1 VSRFWSVNPIGIL
14 PGPDDPR
21 SVDSQPVEVTRYAR
35 SGDVNIAYQVVGD
48 GPQDLVYVPGW
59 ISNIEVMWEEPSMA
73 GFLRRLASFS
83 RLILFDKRGTG
94 MSDRVALDQMPSLEA
109 RMDDVRAVMD
119 AVGSESATL
128 LGHSEGGNMC
138 ILFASTY
145 PERTEGLIL
154 ASSWATRVPS
164 EDYPWAPTP
173 EERAIEIA
181 EVERTFGDPAALP
194 PWLAPSRMHD
204 DAYRTWLAR
213 YFRLGASPRT
223 AAHLLE
229 MNTQIDTTDILTT
242 IRVPTLCLYK
252 TNDTDVRLEEGRW
265 IASRIPGAKFVEIPG
280 ADHLLN
286 AAGADQVLD
295 EIEEFVTG
303 YRIGPRSERALAT
316 VLFVDIVGSTEMA
329 ARLGDQ
335 SWRELLERYQAVVGA
350 EVTRFRGRVIGW
362 EGDGMLATF
371 DGPARAIN
379 AARSTI
385 EAVQALGISVRSGLH
400 TGEVEIVGDDVA
412 GLAVHIGARVAAL
425 ARPDEVLVSRTVKDL
440 VAGSGIRF
448 DDRGVHDLKG
458 VPDTWQVYAAV

>member
-1 VSRFWSVNPIGIL
+1 M
-14 PGPDDPR
+14 
-21 SVDSQPVEVTRYAR
+21 TRYAR

-48 GPQDLVYVPGW
+48 GPRDLVYVPGW

-94 MSDRVALDQMPSLEA
+94 MSDPVPFDQFPTLET

-119 AVGSESATL
+119 AVGSSTATL

-145 PERTEGLIL
+145 PDRTEGLIL
-154 ASSWATRVPS
+154 ASSWAKRTRS

-173 EERAIEIA
+173 EERAREVD
-181 EVERTFGDPAALP
+181 EVERTFGDADALP
-194 PWLAPSRMHD
+194 QWLAPSRMHD
-204 DAYRTWLAR
+204 EAYRNWLAR
-213 YFRLGASPRT
+213 YFRLGATPRT

-229 MNTQIDTTDILTT
+229 MNTQIDTTDILAT

-252 TNDTDVRLEEGRW
+252 TDDTDVDVEEGRW
-265 IASRIPGAKFVEIPG
+265 IASRIPGATFVEIPG
-280 ADHLLN
+280 PDHLLN
-286 AAGADQVLD
+286 AQGADQMLD

-303 YRIGPRSERALAT
+303 YRTSARSERALAT

-335 SWRELLERYQAVVGA
+335 AWRELLERHRSLVRS
-350 EVTRFRGRVIGW
+350 EIEKFRGRVISW
-362 EGDGMLATF
+362 EGDGVLASF
-371 DGPARAIN
+371 DGPARAIG
-379 AARSTI
+379 AAR
-385 EAVQALGISVRSGLH
+385 AVTVAVRPLGVTVRSPLH
-400 TGEVEIVGDDVA
+400 TGEIEMVGEDVA

-425 ARPDEVLVSRTVKDL
+425 ADRDEVLVSRTVKDL
-440 VAGSGIRF
+440 VAGSGIAF
-448 DDRGVHDLKG
+448 EDRGIHSLKG
-458 VPDTWQVYAAV
+458 VPDTWQLYAAV